1 MSNYLAR
8 VATGGANTQTAARPP
23 VAGPPLMPSADA
35 GLTPIVGAVPGPI
48 TEPRTEHALPPL
60 AHAETTSVI
69 YAPRALRPAP
79 APTRRPPI
87 SSAEQIVTGDRIS
100 SPLPRPASSDDTVA
114 APTDGSGVRDR
125 GIVAGEKI
133 AAPVAHRSS
142 RNPVEQVAQP
152 QAQAQISP
160 AQMARA
166 GQEIA
171 TGGRISPAT
180 TQHAP
185 GVTPPATARPPV
197 RISIGQIDVQVNN
210 RPPAPPARPAA
221 PVDRG
226 TADSLEQRGLER
238 FRLRP

>member
-1 MSNYLAR
+1 MSSYLAR
-8 VATGGANTQTAARPP
+8 VATGGANAQTAARPP
-23 VAGPPLMPSADA
+23 VAGPPLMPRADA
-35 GLTPIVGAVPGPI
+35 GLTPIVGAVPGP
-48 TEPRTEHALPPL
+48 TAEPRTEHALPPL
-60 AHAETTSVI
+60 LHAETSPVI

-79 APTRRPPI
+79 APAGRLPI
-87 SSAEQIVTGDRIS
+87 SSAEPMITGDRIS
-100 SPLPRPASSDDTVA
+100 SPIPPSAPLDD
-114 APTDGSGVRDR
+114 APTARAEGPGVRDR

-133 AAPVAHRSS
+133 ASPVAHHSS
-142 RNPVEQVAQP
+142 RNPVEQAAQP

-171 TGGRISPAT
+171 TGGRISPAIT
-180 TQHAP
+180 HHAP